1 MYVATGGPNVKWRA
15 PISNGGAGHHCPP
28 PLATAL
34 DFNRAKLA
42 IATSLEALKAT
53 EKHAK
58 FQLKNS
64 SFQLVAKSF

>member
-1 MYVATGGPNVKWRA
+1 MGGTDFKWGRRA
-15 PISNGGAGHHCPP
+15 PLAPQ
-28 PLATAL
+28 LATAL